1 MTKEGETVDPI
12 IEVSCMNEKKYTTA
26 KDDIGAAGTVQWN
39 EHIFFEPRNVV
50 SMNRKSSSKASRL
63 NRGGKDIDQIDGQR
77 LLQRCSNR
85 HV

>member
-50 SMNRKSSSKASRL
+50 S
-63 NRGGKDIDQIDGQR
+63 
-77 LLQRCSNR
+77 
-85 HV
+85 